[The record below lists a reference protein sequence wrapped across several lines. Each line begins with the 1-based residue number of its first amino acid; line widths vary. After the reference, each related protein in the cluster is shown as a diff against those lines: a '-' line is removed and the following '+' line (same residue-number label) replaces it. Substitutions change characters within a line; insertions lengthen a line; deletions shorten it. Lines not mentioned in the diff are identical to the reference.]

1 MTTNNSLTAFGNSL
15 LSQHSID
22 GLDTAVWLRW
32 GVALFLL
39 MLLAF
44 WHHQQNRHLA
54 RQRTQGKAHSAAIKP
69 FSQAA
74 SSRAWQAIFLG
85 LAILLTLVFY
95 DTRIQALEN
104 QRFALRTELADTQQ
118 VVDAYEADIAITRVE
133 LDRALQLAGMD
144 ESQQG
149 QLDALKTRYENLY
162 TSFFVLQRCNMSAPH
177 DFHII
182 NSAMLGELQQLNAP
196 AATWQ
201 NTMQAARGTHDEL
214 YATLEC
220 NSNEVAQ
227 MATNIR
233 NALDAVTNSTGGNQ
247 S

>member
-1 MTTNNSLTAFGNSL
+1 MTTNNPFTAFGNSL
-15 LSQHSID
+15 LTQHSID

-39 MLLAF
+39 VLLAF

-54 RQRTQGKAHSAAIKP
+54 HQRRQLKAHSAAIKP
-69 FSQAA
+69 FAQVA

-85 LAILLTLVFY
+85 LAVLLALVFF
-95 DTRIQALEN
+95 DTRIQALKN

-118 VVDAYEADIAITRVE
+118 VIDAYEADIAITRVE
-133 LDRALQLAGMD
+133 LDRARQLAGMD
-144 ESQQG
+144 ESQQA

-162 TSFFVLQRCNMSAPH
+162 TSFFVLQRCNMAAPL

-201 NTMQAARGTHDEL
+201 NTMQAARGSHDEL
-214 YATLEC
+214 YAALEC
-220 NSNEVAQ
+220 DSNEVTQ

-233 NALDAVTNSTGGNQ
+233 NVLDAVTNTPNGN
-247 S
+247 